1 MSIEL
6 LISRQNPDGG
16 WPYLRGESWTEP
28 TVYAVMAVLAA
39 GGTASASRGMRWL
52 AAAQRR
58 DGGWAPQPAVDQSTW
73 VTGLLALLP
82 IGDAISATSHAGAI
96 RWLMGTVGHESTLE
110 YRVREWLLGNA
121 IPADQEFAGWPWVPG
136 AAAWVGPTSIAM
148 LALDREQR
156 RRPSAAVGDR
166 ISTGRKFLLCRM
178 CQGGGWNHGS
188 ARPLGYDSDPYPET
202 TGMALAALRGETS
215 PEVGQA
221 LGVAR
226 RFLAECR
233 SADALNWLRLGLLA
247 HGGLPERFTLP
258 DVVCRTVPEL
268 SLNLLLQQGDAFRRF
283 FWEAA

>member
-6 LISRQNPDGG
+6 LVSRQNPDGG
-16 WPYLRGESWTEP
+16 WPYLRGHSWTEP
-28 TVYAVMAVLAA
+28 TVYAVMALLAA
-39 GGTASASRGMRWL
+39 GRSDAASRGLRWL

-58 DGGWAPQPAVDQSTW
+58 DGGWAPQPAVDESTW

-82 IGDAISATSHAGAI
+82 AGEAISAASHAAAI
-96 RWLMGTVGHESTLE
+96 RWLMGTVGHESTAG
-110 YRVREWLLGNA
+110 YRVREWLLGHA

-136 AAAWVGPTSIAM
+136 AAAWVGPTSVAL
-148 LALDREQR
+148 LALDRENQ
-156 RRPSAAVGDR
+156 RRPSDAIRDR
-166 ISTGRKFLLCRM
+166 IATGRKFLLCRM
-178 CQGGGWNHGS
+178 CHGGGWNHGS

-202 TGMALAALRGETS
+202 TGMALAALRGETA

-247 HGGLPERFTLP
+247 HGGLPAGFTPP

-268 SLNLLLQQGDAFRRF
+268 SLKLLLEQGDAARRF